1 MTKRILVIATAIM
14 TTLLALAALW
24 QFRVVVVYVLIS
36 LVLAATFRPIAQSE
50 SRWNLRT
57 RFLLSLQYVVGF
69 LVTLLLAFIV
79 GRFLVSDFQQVTQEI
94 SLQTIWIVPPWL
106 EGGFF
111 QQVLVN
117 WLPTPDKLF
126 TAFINQPRLVL
137 STLLGITQGL
147 GGFISALL
155 VIFFLSVYWSIN
167 QNHFERLWLSLL
179 PAGQRKYARHI
190 WRNIEHDI
198 GAYTRS
204 EIIQSILAV
213 VLLGIGYWLLGSP
226 FPTLLAVT
234 GAIAWLVPVVGAGLA
249 VILPFLLGLLTS
261 TQVSILTVL
270 YTLVVLVALQVWVE
284 PRLFKLK
291 WDNPVLTFVILLAMA
306 DAFGLVGIIAAP
318 PISAICQTLWRFL
331 VSDRATAEP
340 TTTVQVAEIRERY
353 ARLQESIAK
362 MEGEAPPIIVS
373 SMTRL
378 TGLLEK
384 VEPVLK
390 ESLPEEETPAFH
402 PSQPVVSKEVKSKP
416 SP

>member
-1 MTKRILVIATAIM
+1 MTKRLLIIAAAIM

-24 QFRVVVVYVLIS
+24 QFRLVVIYVLIS

-57 RFLLSLQYVVGF
+57 RILLTLQYVVGIV
-69 LVTLLLAFIV
+69 VTLLLVFIV
-79 GRFLVSDFQQVTQEI
+79 GRFLVDDFQQLAEKI
-94 SLQTIWIVPPWL
+94 ALQNVWIVPSWL

-111 QQVLVN
+111 EQVLVK

-126 TAFINQPRLVL
+126 TAFISQRQLVL

-147 GGFISALL
+147 GGFLSAFL
-155 VIFFLSVYWSIN
+155 VILFLSIYWSIN

-179 PAGQRKYARHI
+179 PAEQRKHARFI
-190 WRNIEHDI
+190 WRTIEYDI

-204 EIIQSILAV
+204 EIIQSVLAV
-213 VLLGIGYWLLGSP
+213 ILLGVGYRLLGSP

-234 GAIAWLVPVVGAGLA
+234 GALAWLVPVVGAVFA
-249 VILPFLLGLLTS
+249 MVLPFMLGLLTS
-261 TQVSILTVL
+261 TQVSVLTVL
-270 YTLVVLVALQVWVE
+270 YTLVVLLALQVWVE

-318 PISAICQTLWRFL
+318 PLSAICQALWRFL
-331 VSDRATAEP
+331 VSDRATEES
-340 TTTVQVAEIRERY
+340 TTTAQVAEMRERY
-353 ARLQESIAK
+353 EQLQESIAT
-362 MEGEAPPIIVS
+362 MEGTPPPLIAS
-373 SMTRL
+373 SMERL
-378 TGLLEK
+378 TDLLEK
-384 VEPVLK
+384 AEPVLK

-402 PSQPVVSKEVKSKP
+402 PSQPVAGKEVESKS
-416 SP
+416 SR